1 MQITYKPI
9 AVSEAAAV
17 HAIEAASYPADEAA
31 SLAQIKMRLNVAG
44 AYFLG
49 GYEASH
55 GHLVGFV
62 NGTLAPRRELEDET
76 MSRHDPNGRYLCIHS
91 VVMDAAYR
99 RQGLASAM
107 LKAYVDRIVADQ
119 PHVEAIL
126 LLCKPY
132 LVQFY
137 VQAGFQV
144 TRLSPVVHGKDAWLE
159 CVLDCVSA
167 RQLKIIQVDAF
178 TSVHYEGN
186 PAAIVPMTAKQFD
199 AATDAWMQVVAQENN
214 LSETA
219 YVAPTSN
226 PSTYRLRW
234 FTPAME
240 VNLCGHG
247 TLATAKV
254 LFEDGYV
261 SKSSTLDFET
271 RGGRLTTRYLP
282 NGEIQMAFP
291 LCAPAPLADG
301 SNDLKLDILASLQLN
316 DADVVAW
323 AMYGKKILCHVNP
336 DRFATLGPV
345 DFTRLGALD
354 AQGLMVTTKGGDAS
368 GVDYVNRYFD
378 PRAGVNE
385 DPVTGSAHCVLAPY
399 WAAILSKSSL
409 VARQVS
415 HRPGTLRLQVDTDQ
429 DRVILH
435 GDAVITMRGVV
446 V

>member
-1 MQITYKPI
+1 MIHHPDTIGQIGQLGGMACKLQITYKPI

-234 FTPAME
+234 FTPGQCSSRASRSCSCSVSSSGIWRILAME

-271 RGGRLTTRYLP
+271 RYVLLLCLVLCQRARSLP
-282 NGEIQMAFP
+282 R
-291 LCAPAPLADG
+291 
-301 SNDLKLDILASLQLN
+301 S
-316 DADVVAW
+316 
-323 AMYGKKILCHVNP
+323 
-336 DRFATLGPV
+336 R
-345 DFTRLGALD
+345 
-354 AQGLMVTTKGGDAS
+354 GLMVTTKGGDAS